1 MKAVYIHIPFC
12 SNICTYCDF
21 CKMYYNKKYVT
32 KYLEELEKEIKN
44 NYNRETIETI
54 YIGGGTPS
62 SLDLEEL
69 EYLLKITE
77 YFKTNNNLEFT
88 VECNIENCSY
98 EKLEL
103 LKKYNVNR
111 LSFGVQTFN
120 SNFLKILGRK
130 HNKEETFNVIECSKK
145 LGFDNINI
153 DLMYAFT
160 GQTIDDLK
168 KDLDLFLKL
177 DINHIST
184 YSLIIEPNTILG
196 INDYENIDEDLD
208 YEMYSLIES
217 TLKEHGYKHYET
229 SNFAK
234 EGFVSKHNL
243 TYWNNL
249 EYYGF
254 GLGASGYI
262 NSIRYNNTRS
272 LNNYLKGNYVLDK
285 HELSKQE
292 KMEEEM
298 FLGLRKLDGV
308 NKKDFKNKYGIDIKD
323 VFDIDPEIKKGLLI
337 DDGNNIYIPE
347 KYQYISNQVLIK
359 FIGE

>member
-12 SNICTYCDF
+12 THICTYCDF
-21 CKMYYNKKYVT
+21 CKMYYNKKYVL
-32 KYLEELEKEIKN
+32 KYLKELEIEIKN
-44 NYNRETIETI
+44 NYNGETIETI

-69 EYLLKITE
+69 EYLLKTTKI
-77 YFKTNNNLEFT
+77 FKTSNNLEFT
-88 VECNIENCSY
+88 VECNIENSSY
-98 EKLEL
+98 DKLKL

-120 SNFLKILGRK
+120 SKFLKILGRK
-130 HNKEETFNVIECSKK
+130 HNKEEVLNVIKNAKE
-145 LGFDNINI
+145 LGFNNINI
-153 DLMYAFT
+153 DLMYAFN

-184 YSLIIEPNTILG
+184 YSLIIEPNTILE
-196 INDYENIDEDLD
+196 INNYKNINEDLD
-208 YEMYSLIES
+208 YEMYRLIEN
-217 TLKEHGYKHYET
+217 TLKENGYKHYET

-234 EGFVSKHNL
+234 DGFGSKHNL

-254 GLGASGYI
+254 GLGGSGYI
-262 NSIRYNNTRS
+262 NEVRYNNTRS
-272 LNNYLKGNYVLDK
+272 LNNYLKGKYVLNK
-285 HELSKQE
+285 HKLSKQE
-292 KMEEEM
+292 QMEEEM

-308 NKKDFKNKYGIDIKD
+308 SKEVFKNKYGCNIKD
-323 VFDIDPEIKKGLLI
+323 VFNIDTEIKKGLLI

-347 KYQYISNQVLIK
+347 EYQYISNQVLIK
-359 FIGE
+359 FIGD

>member
-21 CKMYYNKKYVT
+21 CKMYYNKKHVT

-120 SNFLKILGRK
+120 PNFLKVLGRK
-130 HNKEETFNVIECSKK
+130 HNKEETFNVIECAKK

-153 DLMYAFT
+153 DLMYAFN

-184 YSLIIEPNTILG
+184 YSLIIEPNTILE

-208 YEMYSLIES
+208 YEMYSLIEN

-323 VFDIDPEIKKGLLI
+323 AFDIDPEIKKGLLI

>member
-1 MKAVYIHIPFC
+1 MKAAYIHIPFC
-12 SNICTYCDF
+12 NNICTYCDF
-21 CKMYYNKKYVT
+21 CKMYYNKEFVT
-32 KYLEELEKEIKN
+32 KYLKELESEIKN
-44 NYNRETIETI
+44 NYNNELIETI

-62 SLDLEEL
+62 SLDIKEL
-69 EYLLKITE
+69 EYLLKITKI
-77 YFKTNNNLEFT
+77 FKTSNNLEFT
-88 VECNIENCSY
+88 FECNIENCSF

-120 SNFLKILGRK
+120 NKFLKILGRK
-130 HNKEETFNVIECSKK
+130 HNKEEVFNVIENAKK
-145 LGFDNINI
+145 LGFNNINI
-153 DLMYAFT
+153 DLMYAFNE
-160 GQTIDDLK
+160 QTINDLK

-196 INDYENIDEDLD
+196 IKDYKNIDEDLD
-208 YEMYSLIES
+208 YEMYSLIENV
-217 TLKEHGYKHYET
+217 LKEHGYKHYET

-234 EGFVSKHNL
+234 NGFVSKHNL

-254 GLGASGYI
+254 GLGASGYV
-262 NSIRYNNTRS
+262 NGIRYNNTRS

-292 KMEEEM
+292 RMEEEM

-323 VFDIDPEIKKGLLI
+323 AFDIAPEIKKGLLI

>member
-21 CKMYYNKKYVT
+21 CKMYYNKKHVT

-44 NYNRETIETI
+44 NYNGETIETI

-120 SNFLKILGRK
+120 PNFLKVLGRK
-130 HNKEETFNVIECSKK
+130 HNKEETFNIIKFAKE

-153 DLMYAFT
+153 DLMYAFN

-177 DINHIST
+177 NINHIST
-184 YSLIIEPNTILG
+184 YSLIIEPNTVLG
-196 INDYENIDEDLD
+196 INNYENIDEDLD
-208 YEMYSLIES
+208 YEMYRLIEN

-234 EGFVSKHNL
+234 EEFVSKHNL

-262 NSIRYNNTRS
+262 NGIRYNNTRS

-323 VFDIDPEIKKGLLI
+323 AFDIDPEIKKGLLI

>member
-21 CKMYYNKKYVT
+21 CKMYYNKKHVT

-44 NYNRETIETI
+44 NYNGETIETI

-77 YFKTNNNLEFT
+77 YFKTSSNLEFT
-88 VECNIENCSY
+88 VECNIENCNY

-120 SNFLKILGRK
+120 SKFLEILGRK
-130 HNKEETFNVIECSKK
+130 HNKEETFNIIECAKE
-145 LGFDNINI
+145 LGFNNINI
-153 DLMYAFT
+153 DLMYAFN

-177 DINHIST
+177 NINHIST
-184 YSLIIEPNTILG
+184 YSLIIEPNTILE
-196 INDYENIDEDLD
+196 INNYKNIDEDLD
-208 YEMYSLIES
+208 YEMYSLIEN

-234 EGFVSKHNL
+234 NGFVSKHNL

-254 GLGASGYI
+254 GIGASGYI
-262 NSIRYNNTRS
+262 NGVRYNNTRS
-272 LNNYLKGNYVLDK
+272 INNYLRGKYILDK

-292 KMEEEM
+292 QMEEEM
-298 FLGLRKLDGV
+298 FLGLRKLDGI
-308 NKKDFKNKYGIDIKD
+308 NKQAFKNKYGIDIKD
-323 VFDIDPEIKKGLLI
+323 AFDIDTEIKKGLLI

-347 KYQYISNQVLIK
+347 EYQYISNQVLIK